1 MSGVLIVDDEELS
14 RIAMRKLLGRLF
26 PGVLVV
32 GEAENGRIAVELA
45 AALSPDIVLMD
56 IKIPAINGLDA
67 ASLVLRAAP
76 ETAVIIVS
84 AYDNFSFAQRALNM
98 GLAGYLLK
106 PIREDEF
113 ASVFGAAL
121 GRPSGR
127 RHPAQP
133 GTASFPEAGEAA
145 APPLRTRIEAAIA
158 ACPLP
163 ELGLE
168 AAARRL
174 GMSPQH
180 LSRVFKLAFGLKF
193 VDYVAA
199 RKIEAAKAMLR
210 EESLTV
216 EELGRRIGWTDQGH
230 LSRVFRERTGLTPKA
245 YARQCR
251 AGDCLTRGGDRDPG
265 ASA

>member
-14 RIAMRKLLGRLF
+14 RIAVRKLLSRLF
-26 PGVLVV
+26 PGLPVV

-45 AALSPDIVLMD
+45 AKLAPDIVLMD

-76 ETAVIIVS
+76 NTAVIVVS

-106 PIREDEF
+106 PIREEEF
-113 ASVFGAAL
+113 AAVFGAAL
-121 GRPSGR
+121 ERLRSRGLPSRPPE
-127 RHPAQP
+127 PAAAQT
-133 GTASFPEAGEAA
+133 TASS
-145 APPLRTRIEAAIA
+145 LRARIEAAIA

-168 AAARRL
+168 SAARRL
-174 GMSPQH
+174 GMSSQH
-180 LSRVFKLAFGLKF
+180 LSRVFKIVFGLKF

-199 RKIEAAKAMLR
+199 RKIEAAKAILGG
-210 EESLTV
+210 ENLTV
-216 EELGRRIGWTDQGH
+216 EELGRRIGWTDPGH

-245 YARQCR
+245 YARR
-251 AGDCLTRGGDRDPG
+251 SRGEGGLTGDAGRDPE
-265 ASA
+265 A